1 MVKIVVTYFIKSLM
15 NIQSLKIDLLPNV
28 RSKHWVEYDLILLIA

>member
-15 NIQSLKIDLLPNV
+15 NIQSLKIVPNLV
-28 RSKHWVEYDLILLIA
+28 YEVNTGLNMI